1 MSNVYFFKNADV
13 LNLDDIPAEL
23 LPEDRLHKADGA
35 SDIKYIT
42 SVLGEAVLRTV
53 IIKKMNIDNSQIAFV
68 RPKSG
73 KPYLK
78 YPRNFYFNISHS
90 GSAVAVAVSNS
101 EIGIDIEKY
110 RNPDLRVAQRYF
122 TAGENDYIKNSS
134 NPDFAFFEIWTAKE
148 AFAKYNGSGI
158 SVPFFKTSVTDKD
171 IKDKIFTVK
180 KDDFF
185 ISVCSENAASTVI
198 KDIDLSFFDE
208 NCIH

>member
-1 MSNVYFFKNADV
+1 MSTVYFFKNADI
-13 LNLDDIPAEL
+13 LNLDDIPSEL
-23 LPEDRLHKADGA
+23 LPQDKLQKADGA
-35 SDIKYIT
+35 ADIRYIT
-42 SVLGEAVLRTV
+42 SILGEVILRTV
-53 IIKKMNIDNSQIAFV
+53 IIEKMHIDNSKIAFM

-78 YPRNFYFNISHS
+78 YPYNFYFNISHS
-90 GSAVAVAVSNS
+90 SSAVAVAVSDS

-110 RNPDLRVAQRYF
+110 RKPDLRVAERYF

-148 AFAKYNGSGI
+148 AFSKYNGSGI
-158 SVPFFKTSVTDKD
+158 SVSFFKTSVTDKN
-171 IKDKIFTVK
+171 IKNKIFTVK